1 MAFRKRDG
9 GVRGE
14 EEEEEEK
21 HKEIVAAARVMM
33 ESEVMKEKR
42 MRVTRDVC
50 VKRYSATVRK

>member
-14 EEEEEEK
+14 EEK
-21 HKEIVAAARVMM
+21 HKEIVTAAGVMM
-33 ESEVMKEKR
+33 ESQVMKEKR

>member
-14 EEEEEEK
+14 EEEEK
-21 HKEIVAAARVMM
+21 HKEIVTAAGVMM

>member
-14 EEEEEEK
+14 EEEEEK
-21 HKEIVAAARVMM
+21 HKEIVAAAGVMM

-50 VKRYSATVRK
+50 VKRYSATV